1 MAIKREPQRIWTI
14 PGVPESTRPPVR
26 VGDNLWDAN
35 SHDEYERR
43 IKAVSEPDGSIEDR
57 DFMLALGMTADQLLD
72 STGLTDVEIMAEFGQ
87 TREALA
93 AALGLPTEEE
103 VIEFG
108 KRFSV
113 PDAIHD

>member
-1 MAIKREPQRIWTI
+1 MQ
-14 PGVPESTRPPVR
+14 
-26 VGDNLWDAN
+26 VGANLWDAN

-43 IKAVSEPDGSIEDR
+43 IKAVSEPDGAVEDR

-72 STGLTDVEIMAEFGQ
+72 SSGLTDAEIMAEFGQ